1 MKRITQEWANALRCP
16 IISSGGYTEK
26 CISDKC
32 MAWEYREARSIGD
45 KDDVVRLGVC
55 LLITESENKL

>member
-1 MKRITQEWANALRCP
+1 MKRITKEWANALRCP

-32 MAWEYREARSIGD
+32 MAWEYRGANPIGK
-45 KDDVVRLGVC
+45 KDDVVHLGVC
-55 LLITESENKL
+55 LLIAESENKL